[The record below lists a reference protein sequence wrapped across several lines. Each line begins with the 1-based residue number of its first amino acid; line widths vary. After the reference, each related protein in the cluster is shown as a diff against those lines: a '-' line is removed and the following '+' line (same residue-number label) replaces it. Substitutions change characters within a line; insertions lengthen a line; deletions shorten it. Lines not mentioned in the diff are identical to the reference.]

1 MSNIIREG
9 DVLCPPVATYFGK
22 RIGGDP
28 LPGGSWLNYGFAYY
42 ASAAGA
48 VNSMVTVEE
57 LATLVSPFIRS
68 I

>member
-9 DVLCPPVATYFGK
+9 DVPCPSIAICFGK

-42 ASAAGA
+42 ASAAGS